1 MSAWVMSVECSFHLD
16 NNTVFTRLGL
26 HTRSHGVLSFD
37 SLFCSLRFS
46 FFSPFP
52 SCQLEG
58 APCLPQSNLSTSPW
72 WTVTCPPS
80 ASSAFRVP
88 HVCMYACAYACVR
101 ACVRVCACVV
111 AALMPSPG
119 TCCLLG
125 FVLVPGREWMA
136 RHGLLYALM
145 LLEGVG
151 VLFPWNAFITVT
163 EYFSTKLAGSDF
175 EVCLCV

>member
-80 ASSAFRVP
+80 ASSAFLVP
-88 HVCMYACAYACVR
+88 HVCMYAC
-101 ACVRVCACVV
+101 VRVCARVRARACVCV
-111 AALMPSPG
+111 LSLHSCRVLAHAACWGLSFQARAAVRLDAAG
-119 TCCLLG
+119 
-125 FVLVPGREWMA
+125 GRG
-136 RHGLLYALM
+136 RALPM
-145 LLEGVG
+145 ERLHHCHR
-151 VLFPWNAFITVT
+151 VLFNQARW
-163 EYFSTKLAGSDF
+163 LR
-175 EVCLCV
+175 L

>member
-1 MSAWVMSVECSFHLD
+1 MRACLSACMSAWVMSVECSFHLD

-80 ASSAFRVP
+80 ASSAFLVP
-88 HVCMYACAYACVR
+88 HVCMYACARV
-101 ACVRVCACVV
+101 CVRVRVCVCCRCTHAESWHMLLV
-111 AALMPSPG
+111 GVCPS
-119 TCCLLG
+119 
-125 FVLVPGREWMA
+125 RQ
-136 RHGLLYALM
+136 GLLYALM